1 MHLKRTYCGHL
12 AGLLL
17 LLAVSACQTSGVR
30 ERVAYLAEPIGD
42 GQVAAVVDSVRIRQ
56 TITDLVS
63 FGSRV
68 AGYPGATEAA
78 HYLAGRMREM
88 GLEDVELEEFVA
100 SVPHDEGGELVVLD
114 DVPLTVLN
122 AASLASLASRTIPIH
137 AVWPN
142 LVRTST
148 TPPGG
153 ITGKLYYVGNGEWE
167 DFNGIDPTGA
177 VFLMDFNSGVNWQR
191 AAQLGA
197 GAVIFV
203 EPDNTTRVDGEEKYL
218 QVPVDF
224 PRFWMAK
231 EQARPLVAYLEENG
245 PLTVR
250 ARGRMTWKRLP
261 AYNVLG
267 KITGTHPTLKDEVIV
282 LESYYDSMSP
292 VPAVS
297 PGANQASG
305 VAALLEI
312 ARYFAAHPP
321 ARSVYFLA
329 TSGHFLSLSGVDD
342 FTNRHT
348 RKTPY
353 FADQLEEPIDMK
365 LFAGIDL
372 SSARDQIE
380 DEYSCIIFAWN

>member
-1 MHLKRTYCGHL
+1 MHLKRTHYGHL
-12 AGLLL
+12 AGLVL

-100 SVPHDEGGELVVLD
+100 SVPHDEGGELTVLD
-114 DVPLTVLN
+114 D
-122 AASLASLASRTIPIH
+122 AALASRMIPIH

-267 KITGTHPTLKDEVIV
+267 KITGTHRSSRTKSSYSSPTTIPCRPCRRCL
-282 LESYYDSMSP
+282 
-292 VPAVS
+292 PARTRPRARPRFLRS
-297 PGANQASG
+297 PGTS
-305 VAALLEI
+305 
-312 ARYFAAHPP
+312 PP
-321 ARSVYFLA
+321 
-329 TSGHFLSLSGVDD
+329 
-342 FTNRHT
+342 T
-348 RKTPY
+348 RRP
-353 FADQLEEPIDMK
+353 APCI
-365 LFAGIDL
+365 
-372 SSARDQIE
+372 SWRPRDI
-380 DEYSCIIFAWN
+380 SCP